1 MKPELPQRGSQ
12 ANREA
17 AGKGR
22 ENLQST
28 GSLREAVKPEDE
40 RPASGLVLGSCH
52 HRLQNQR
59 SAEPSGKTRGKG
71 TPRLSRGE

>member
-12 ANREA
+12 ANWEA

-28 GSLREAVKPEDE
+28 GSLREAVKPEDQ
-40 RPASGLVLGSCH
+40 RPASGLVPGSCH
-52 HRLQNQR
+52 RLLQTQG
-59 SAEPSGKTRGKG
+59 SEEPSGETRGKC